1 MLVQMEVGEER
12 TAGSDQKVRYSSGG
26 SSGILIYSY
35 SYFFIYP
42 WVKCVTPFPLCIQYT
57 CFSPPPPPPLM
68 PGKSE
73 EACSPA
79 LTSHQMYKEA
89 AFILGQDLME

>member
-1 MLVQMEVGEER
+1 MGEVLDSLPSLH
-12 TAGSDQKVRYSSGG
+12 TVYV
-26 SSGILIYSY
+26 L
-35 SYFFIYP
+35 
-42 WVKCVTPFPLCIQYT
+42 FPS
-57 CFSPPPPPPLM
+57 SPPLSLM

-89 AFILGQDLME
+89 AFILEQDLME

>member
-1 MLVQMEVGEER
+1 MEVGEER
-12 TAGSDQKVRYSSGG
+12 TARQSGQVFFRGFFRYSYLFLFLFLYLSMGKVRHSLPSLHTVYV
-26 SSGILIYSY
+26 LA
-35 SYFFIYP
+35 P
-42 WVKCVTPFPLCIQYT
+42 PL
-57 CFSPPPPPPLM
+57 SLM

-89 AFILGQDLME
+89 AFILEQGLMG